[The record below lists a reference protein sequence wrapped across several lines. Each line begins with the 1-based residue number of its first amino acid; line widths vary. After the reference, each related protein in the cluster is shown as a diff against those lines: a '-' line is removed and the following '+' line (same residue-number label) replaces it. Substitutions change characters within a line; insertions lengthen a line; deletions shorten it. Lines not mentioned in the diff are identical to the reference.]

1 MSVLIEIKYF
11 NSFIVK
17 KVIDSVNGFAM
28 WPGLPW
34 SPYDAVFVPPIT
46 PATIAWPANNKLTD
60 PPPPTTP
67 TLQTALTPSN
77 YMWYIEESRIR
88 GGYNNTEV
96 GYGVRAYIT
105 ENNDDEIV
113 SSNSII
119 YSGIYNALTDFNE
132 TNVFSVGE
140 NITKSVDP
148 TYGSIQR
155 MYTNDGNLM
164 VFQEDKVSRALIDK
178 SAIYSAQGDATITSS
193 NLVIGQVTPYA
204 GEYGIGKNPESFAKK
219 GYRIYWADQS
229 RGAVLRLSRDGI
241 TEISE
246 YGMRDHF
253 RDVLSPITSNYK
265 LSNLLSF
272 AVVGTGTT
280 IELDGDVSLIELGMS
295 IYGNYGNVSGA
306 YVTNISITTATKA
319 DITFSQSIGSGS
331 GTLNLYKLL
340 KDKIVGGFDNYADSF
355 VVSIQPSVNDLS
367 SGDGTYNT
375 ISFND
380 VNNGWTS
387 FWDYKPNQADTLNAN
402 YYTCKGGS
410 IWKHYD
416 ASTAKNRGQFYGE
429 QVSTSVTFVFNPQ
442 VSVSK
447 NFNTISY
454 EGTNGWEVE
463 SFQSDAQGV
472 DINNYSGP
480 PSLNDY
486 QDITTNV
493 YSYNEGSY
501 TDGGVTYRSGFDRK
515 EGKYVSNLINNSS
528 ARIDEVIYGV
538 DMSGIKG
545 YYATVKIKTDST
557 TDVGGSKQVFAVST
571 NNVFSSQ

>member
-1 MSVLIEIKYF
+1 MSVLIEVKYF
-11 NSFIVK
+11 NSFILK
-17 KVIDSVNGFAM
+17 KVVTTGGVAT

-34 SPYDAVFVPPIT
+34 DPCNDELCYPSWSGSAV
-46 PATIAWPANNKLTD
+46 D
-60 PPPPTTP
+60 D
-67 TLQTALTPSN
+67 N
-77 YMWYIEESRIR
+77 YQWYVEESRIR
-88 GGYNNTEV
+88 GGYNNTEA

-105 ENNDDEIV
+105 EDNDDEIV
-113 SSNSII
+113 SSNSIT

-132 TNVFSVGE
+132 TNVFSIGE

-155 MYTNDGNLM
+155 IYTNDGNLM

-178 SAIYSAQGDATITSS
+178 SAIYSAQGDATVTSS
-193 NLVIGQVTPYA
+193 DLVIGQVTPYA
-204 GEYGIGKNPESFAKK
+204 GEYGISKNPESFAKK

-229 RGAVLRLSRDGI
+229 RGAILRLSRDGI

-253 RDVLSPITSNYK
+253 RDTFSPITSNYK
-265 LSNLLSF
+265 LSDLLSF
-272 AVVGTGTT
+272 TVSGTGAT
-280 IELDGDVSLIELGMS
+280 IQLTGDVSLIELGMS
-295 IYGNYGNVSGA
+295 IYGNYGGVTGA
-306 YVTNISITTATKA
+306 YVTDISLTGATTAN
-319 DITFSQSIGSGS
+319 ITFSQSIPAGT

-340 KDKIVGGFDNYADSF
+340 KDKVVGGFDNYADAY

-367 SGDGTYNT
+367 AGDGTYDT
-375 ISFND
+375 VSFND
-380 VNNGWTS
+380 SNNGWNS
-387 FWDYKPNQADTLNAN
+387 FWDYKPNLADTLNAN

-410 IWKHYD
+410 IWRHYD
-416 ASTAKNRGQFYGE
+416 ASMAKNRGQFYGV
-429 QVSTSVTFVFNPQ
+429 QTDTSVTFVFNPQ

-447 NFNTISY
+447 NFNTVSY

-463 SFQSDAQGV
+463 SFKSDTQGI
-472 DINNYSGP
+472 DLNNYSGP

-493 YSYNEGSY
+493 YSYDEGSY
-501 TDGGVTYRSGFDRK
+501 TEGGVTYRVGFDRK
-515 EGKYVSNLINNSS
+515 EGKYVSNLVNNST
-528 ARIDEVIYGV
+528 ARIDEVIFGV

-545 YYATVKIKTDST
+545 YYATVKIKTDAT
-557 TDVGGSKQVFAVST
+557 TDIGGLKQIFAVST